1 MRGRWT
7 EALGWNASVYRTD
20 LNDDII
26 FISSGGAVNA
36 GFFQLILQAQL
47 VVLTSATA
55 PPVPPSCAVLIGFA
69 PFSPQN
75 LPT

>member
-1 MRGRWT
+1 MEVGVRGRWT

-47 VVLTSATA
+47 VV
-55 PPVPPSCAVLIGFA
+55 
-69 PFSPQN
+69 
-75 LPT
+75 